1 MADTNEAEELKTS
14 PSDEAGTDPVVSS
27 SQVDV
32 PVVSV
37 GCIFFSNLTWLL
49 FGGGLPVFILWIV
62 FGAIG
67 SILLLPFP
75 DAMKLVQLSPFLL
88 SPCTKY
94 PDLTINMR
102 LTGSYQFQRTLWIF
116 PFGLSL
122 SIIHLVLAAVYAPLR
137 LCGLKWSNYHIR
149 AMQAAFNPVQ
159 IQYVDRHSKI
169 INTL

>member
-1 MADTNEAEELKTS
+1 MM
-14 PSDEAGTDPVVSS
+14 AGTNPADESNPNHTVQVVSS
-27 SQVDV
+27 SQNDVHVIEPQVQV
-32 PVVSV
+32 PVMSA
-37 GCIFFSNLTWLL
+37 GCKFLSNLMWLL

-75 DAMKLVQLSPFLL
+75 DAKGLVVLSPFLL

-94 PDLTINMR
+94 PDVTNNMR
-102 LTGSYQFQRTLWIF
+102 VTGCYQFQRTLWIF

-159 IQYVDRHSKI
+159 
-169 INTL
+169 TLSF